1 MRGCDQWWNIQCLI
15 SSIFFYDDM
24 FPPLAV
30 VCVYVCVSLKWAGGR
45 KPKKKSNQTGTYI
58 YMYVVNEWNQASGG
72 IKRERICCSFKV
84 FLIKDMVKHASTASL
99 LNEGRYGNGKK
110 EHSLARAKVYRNLPN
125 RIKLDQIIHLVY
137 SIFYLFLSID
147 YITSWYT

>member
-1 MRGCDQWWNIQCLI
+1 
-15 SSIFFYDDM
+15 
-24 FPPLAV
+24 
-30 VCVYVCVSLKWAGGR
+30 
-45 KPKKKSNQTGTYI
+45 
-58 YMYVVNEWNQASGG
+58 
-72 IKRERICCSFKV
+72 
-84 FLIKDMVKHASTASL
+84 MVKHASTASL

-147 YITSWYT
+147 YITS